1 MTCDSFKTSKFS
13 EKHLAETMIP
23 PIPTSKSKTNFSID
37 WIVKSSESNALKN
50 GSDCGVSSI
59 DSCTSRYIPMD
70 YDSEI
75 FKALRLPAHFLQHK
89 DIPVNTIP
97 QHQPSL
103 SPSQQSVSP
112 LHFLSQSPPEHQ
124 QSGSPTHQQ
133 NHQQFTSHDRNNATT
148 QQIVHSAPS
157 PQPAPTEFSIS
168 DNNGQSKVPHSQQ
181 GPIRPI
187 PFTPLK
193 RMNMQDMQMQEM
205 QTAASLASSMQHS
218 EMVAAQ
224 LQLVA
229 ALAYRQQQ
237 QQHHQPGSAAA
248 VAASMEASK
257 YNAHHQQQMQIAQM
271 LNQQNCDR
279 TTYPMSPWMIN
290 RHGRMFPRGYANGKN
305 FF

>member
-1 MTCDSFKTSKFS
+1 
-13 EKHLAETMIP
+13 MIP

-59 DSCTSRYIPMD
+59 ESCANRYLPMD

-103 SPSQQSVSP
+103 SPPQQSVSP
-112 LHFLSQSPPEHQ
+112 LHYLSQSPPEHQ
-124 QSGSPTHQQ
+124 QSSSPTHQQ
-133 NHQQFTSHDRNNATT
+133 HHHQFTSHDRNNSAI
-148 QQIVHSAPS
+148 QQIVHLAPS
-157 PQPAPTEFSIS
+157 PQPAPTELNTT
-168 DNNGQSKVPHSQQ
+168 DNNGQAKVPHSQQ

-193 RMNMQDMQMQEM
+193 RMNMQEIQMQEM

-229 ALAYRQQQ
+229 ALAYRQQ

-290 RHGRMFPRGYANGKN
+290 RHGRMFPRGYANGN
-305 FF
+305 IPLDIVL